1 MSKRWQASP
10 GASVCRNCR
19 LHDLH
24 RLSVPKFEKGVNG
37 VVLVPLSQRLF
48 GAAEAIPSVV

>member
-1 MSKRWQASP
+1 MFFKYGSLPSP
-10 GASVCRNCR
+10 H

-48 GAAEAIPSVV
+48 GAAEAIPSLV